1 MLEEEEEEE
10 EGCGP
15 PASSRVRALLYGIDL
30 YAEVRNFDE
39 SY

>member
-1 MLEEEEEEE
+1 MRRRRRRGAAHQHLLEF
-10 EGCGP
+10 
-15 PASSRVRALLYGIDL
+15 ALTLYGIDL